1 MDANVT
7 NEKNGKAKKIVDFK
21 VHHLDTIF
29 YDILYNQEIEDPE
42 KKHRQLIEA
51 RDIEF

>member
-29 YDILYNQEIEDPE
+29 SDNMKTSSIA
-42 KKHRQLIEA
+42 KK
-51 RDIEF
+51 